1 VFKMSKTKI
10 EHVNE
15 AFDWLRISGLTSNPT
30 PKEIQKALVK
40 LEDMMNT
47 FKSRN
52 ICSSYIFEEEPEP
65 NTDSGI
71 SSAYNE
77 ATSTSLAM
85 RIAPAFGIMLNP
97 DIRGLATAGMSNW
110 SARSGKVN
118 PIQPSR
124 RQPRGSGNTFRFSNW
139 TRYYRAGNPAP
150 ITCDTFNLKIN
161 ANGENEIDFFGV
173 DFTPYLLDGATIVS
187 YVIESTNGI
196 NVLNDVKNVN
206 IINLECQ
213 GVQCGYQ
220 TVTITV
226 TTSTGRV
233 NPETINFNITET

>member
-1 VFKMSKTKI
+1 MSKTKI
-10 EHVNE
+10 EHVIE
-15 AFDWLRISGLTSNPT
+15 AFDWLRISGLTSDPT
-30 PKEIQKALVK
+30 PKEKQKALVK

-47 FKSRN
+47 FRSRN
-52 ICSSYIFEEEPEP
+52 ICSSYIFEEDPEP

-71 SSAYNE
+71 DPAFNE
-77 ATSTSLAM
+77 ATSTSLAL
-85 RIAPAFGIMLNP
+85 RIAPTFGIALNQ
-97 DIRGLATAGMSNW
+97 DIRLLATAGVSNW
-110 SARSGKVN
+110 SARSGKTN
-118 PIQPSR
+118 QMQPSR

-150 ITCDTFNLKIN
+150 ISCTTFDLKVD
-161 ANGENEIDFFGV
+161 ETDFFGV
-173 DFTPYLLDGATIVS
+173 DFSGYLLDGATIVS
-187 YVIESTNGI
+187 YTLESTSGVD
-196 NVLNDVKNVN
+196 VLTDVQNVN
-206 IINLECQ
+206 IINLECK